1 MRGKALSMEIIH
13 KPTAT
18 VEQIVKDLELIVA
31 KSPDIYMEYRN
42 DNYNAMF
49 VKGIKLRKDIA
60 IFETTG
66 KRRYAATLED
76 ILAMLKMLN
85 ASVRVVMQD
94 GWELLDFSQNADG
107 SILRYDDEEDDC
119 LFLLDRNVQL
129 LTTQQMET
137 ELKGKYGKED
147 FSRKVALVMKEPR
160 RACLLNSL
168 RWHYGKLCL
177 CYSKDEEKDSIT
189 VAELLEAFPTCAE
202 FMVCLNGKYYTV
214 EVGEKGI
221 FFCHKKG
228 EERYLCFNLGE
239 VVFDPMEEFEI

>member
-1 MRGKALSMEIIH
+1 METTQR
-13 KPTAT
+13 KKSAAT
-18 VEQIVKDLELIVA
+18 VEELLSVF
-31 KSPDIYMEYRN
+31 R
-42 DNYNAMF
+42 
-49 VKGIKLRKDIA
+49 
-60 IFETTG
+60 
-66 KRRYAATLED
+66 
-76 ILAMLKMLN
+76 MLDS
-85 ASVRVVMQD
+85 SVGVVLQD
-94 GWELLDFSQNADG
+94 GWEMLNIEPYEDG
-107 SILRYDDEEDDC
+107 TIIKYDDEDCYC
-119 LFLLDRNVQL
+119 LFMLDRNVRL
-129 LTTQQMET
+129 ITTQQMET

-189 VAELLEAFPTCAE
+189 VAELLEEFPTCAE

>member
-1 MRGKALSMEIIH
+1 MELLQ

-18 VEQIVKDLELIVA
+18 VGQIVKDLELIVA
-31 KSPDIYMEYRN
+31 KSPDIYIEFQRD
-42 DNYNAMF
+42 DNYNARF
-49 VKGIKLRKDIA
+49 VNGIRLRKDIA

-66 KRRYAATLED
+66 KKYRAATLEG
-76 ILAMLKMLN
+76 ILEMLKMLN
-85 ASVRVVMQD
+85 ASVGVVMQD
-94 GWELLDFSQNADG
+94 GWELLDFYPNADG
-107 SILRYDDEEDDC
+107 SIFRYDDEEDYC
-119 LFLLDRNVQL
+119 LYLVDRNVRL
-129 LTTQQMET
+129 ITTQQMET

-189 VAELLEAFPTCAE
+189 VAELLERFPTCAE

-214 EVGEKGI
+214 EVGEKGL

-239 VVFDPMEEFEI
+239 VVYDPNEELEM

>member
-1 MRGKALSMEIIH
+1 MVILH
-13 KPTAT
+13 NPTAAAGLI
-18 VEQIVKDLELIVA
+18 VRDLEQIVA
-31 KSPDIYMEYRN
+31 KNPDVLLDYSN
-42 DNYNAMF
+42 DDGNDMF
-49 VKGIKLRKDIA
+49 VEGVRLRKDIA
-60 IFETTG
+60 ILETTG
-66 KRRYAATLED
+66 KESRAATAGEL
-76 ILAMLKMLN
+76 LAMLRMLD
-85 ASVRVVMQD
+85 ASVGVVLQD
-94 GWELLDFSQNADG
+94 GWELLDFEPNADG
-107 SILRYDDEEDDC
+107 TVIVYDDEDGYC
-119 LFLLDRNVQL
+119 LFSLGRNVQL

>member
-1 MRGKALSMEIIH
+1 MVILH
-13 KPTAT
+13 NPTAT
-18 VEQIVKDLELIVA
+18 AGLIVRDLEQIVA
-31 KSPDIYMEYRN
+31 KNPDVLLDYSN
-42 DNYNAMF
+42 DDGNDMF
-49 VKGIKLRKDIA
+49 VEGVRLRKDIA
-60 IFETTG
+60 ILETTG
-66 KRRYAATLED
+66 KESRAATAGEL
-76 ILAMLKMLN
+76 LAMLRMLD
-85 ASVRVVMQD
+85 ASVGVVLQD
-94 GWELLDFSQNADG
+94 GWELLDFEPNADG
-107 SILRYDDEEDDC
+107 TVIVYDDEDGYC
-119 LFLLDRNVQL
+119 LFSLGRNVRL
-129 LTTQQMET
+129 ITTQQMET

-168 RWHYGKLCL
+168 RWHYDKLCL

-189 VAELLEAFPTCAE
+189 VTELLEAFPTCAE

>member
-1 MRGKALSMEIIH
+1 MEILH

-18 VEQIVKDLELIVA
+18 VGQVVKDLDHIVA
-31 KSPDIYMEYRN
+31 KNPNLYLDYSN
-42 DNYNAMF
+42 DDGNDMYVNG
-49 VKGIKLRKDIA
+49 VKLRKGVA
-60 IFETTG
+60 ILETTQR
-66 KRRYAATLED
+66 KKSAATVEEL
-76 ILAMLKMLN
+76 LSVFRMLDS
-85 ASVRVVMQD
+85 SVGVVLQD
-94 GWELLDFSQNADG
+94 GWEMLNIEPYEDG
-107 SILRYDDEEDDC
+107 TIIKYDDEDCYC
-119 LFLLDRNVQL
+119 LFMLDRNVRL
-129 LTTQQMET
+129 ITTQQMET

-147 FSRKVALVMKEPR
+147 FSRKVALVMKDPR

-168 RWHYGKLCL
+168 RWLYGKLCL

-221 FFCHKKG
+221 FFCHNKG

>member
-1 MRGKALSMEIIH
+1 
-13 KPTAT
+13 
-18 VEQIVKDLELIVA
+18 
-31 KSPDIYMEYRN
+31 
-42 DNYNAMF
+42 
-49 VKGIKLRKDIA
+49 
-60 IFETTG
+60 
-66 KRRYAATLED
+66 
-76 ILAMLKMLN
+76 
-85 ASVRVVMQD
+85 
-94 GWELLDFSQNADG
+94 
-107 SILRYDDEEDDC
+107 
-119 LFLLDRNVQL
+119 
-129 LTTQQMET
+129 
-137 ELKGKYGKED
+137 
-147 FSRKVALVMKEPR
+147 
-160 RACLLNSL
+160 LLNSL

>member
-1 MRGKALSMEIIH
+1 MGQVVKDLDHIVAKNPNLYLDYSNDDGNDMYVNGVKLRKGVAILETTQRKKSA
-13 KPTAT
+13 AT
-18 VEQIVKDLELIVA
+18 VEELLSV
-31 KSPDIYMEYRN
+31 
-42 DNYNAMF
+42 F
-49 VKGIKLRKDIA
+49 Q
-60 IFETTG
+60 
-66 KRRYAATLED
+66 
-76 ILAMLKMLN
+76 MLDS
-85 ASVRVVMQD
+85 SVGVVLQD
-94 GWELLDFSQNADG
+94 GWEMLNIEPYEDG
-107 SILRYDDEEDDC
+107 TIIKYDDEDCYC
-119 LFLLDRNVQL
+119 LFMLDRNVRL
-129 LTTQQMET
+129 ITTQQMET

-189 VAELLEAFPTCAE
+189 VAELLEEFPTCAE

-221 FFCHKKG
+221 FFCHNKG

>member
-1 MRGKALSMEIIH
+1 MEILH

-18 VEQIVKDLELIVA
+18 VGQVVKDLDHIVA
-31 KSPDIYMEYRN
+31 KNPNLYLDYSN
-42 DNYNAMF
+42 DDGNDMYVNG
-49 VKGIKLRKDIA
+49 VKLRKGVA
-60 IFETTG
+60 ILETTQR
-66 KRRYAATLED
+66 KKSAATVEEL
-76 ILAMLKMLN
+76 LSVFRMLDS
-85 ASVRVVMQD
+85 SVGVVLQD
-94 GWELLDFSQNADG
+94 GWEMLNIEPYEDG
-107 SILRYDDEEDDC
+107 TIFKYDDEDCYC
-119 LFLLDRNVQL
+119 LFMLDRNVRL
-129 LTTQQMET
+129 ITTQQMET

-189 VAELLEAFPTCAE
+189 VAELLEEFPTCAE

-221 FFCHKKG
+221 FFCHNKG

>member
-1 MRGKALSMEIIH
+1 MVILH
-13 KPTAT
+13 NPTAT
-18 VEQIVKDLELIVA
+18 AGLIVRDLEQIVA
-31 KSPDIYMEYRN
+31 KNPDVLLDYSN
-42 DNYNAMF
+42 DDGNDMF
-49 VKGIKLRKDIA
+49 VEGVRLRKDIA
-60 IFETTG
+60 ILETTG
-66 KRRYAATLED
+66 KESRAATAGEL
-76 ILAMLKMLN
+76 LAMLRMLD
-85 ASVRVVMQD
+85 ASVGMVLQD
-94 GWELLDFSQNADG
+94 GWELLDFEPNADG
-107 SILRYDDEEDDC
+107 TVIVYDDEDGYC
-119 LFLLDRNVQL
+119 LFSLGRNVRL
-129 LTTQQMET
+129 ITTQQMET

-189 VAELLEAFPTCAE
+189 VAELLEEFPTCAE

-221 FFCHKKG
+221 FFCYKKG

-239 VVFDPMEEFEI
+239 VVFDPMEEFEILI

>member
-1 MRGKALSMEIIH
+1 MVILH
-13 KPTAT
+13 NPTAT
-18 VEQIVKDLELIVA
+18 AGLIVRDLEQIVA
-31 KSPDIYMEYRN
+31 KNPDVLLDYSN
-42 DNYNAMF
+42 DDGNDMF
-49 VKGIKLRKDIA
+49 VEGVRLRKDIA
-60 IFETTG
+60 ILETTG
-66 KRRYAATLED
+66 KESRAATAGEL
-76 ILAMLKMLN
+76 LAMLRMLD
-85 ASVRVVMQD
+85 ASVGVVLQD
-94 GWELLDFSQNADG
+94 GWELLDFEPNADG
-107 SILRYDDEEDDC
+107 TVIVYDDGYC
-119 LFLLDRNVQL
+119 LFSLGRNVRL
-129 LTTQQMET
+129 ITTQQMET

-239 VVFDPMEEFEI
+239 VVFDPMEKFEI

>member
-1 MRGKALSMEIIH
+1 MEILH

-18 VEQIVKDLELIVA
+18 VGQVVKDLDHIVA
-31 KSPDIYMEYRN
+31 KNPNLYLDYSN
-42 DNYNAMF
+42 DDGNDMYVNG
-49 VKGIKLRKDIA
+49 VKLRKGVA
-60 IFETTG
+60 ILETTQR
-66 KRRYAATLED
+66 KKSAATVEEL
-76 ILAMLKMLN
+76 LSVFRMLDS
-85 ASVRVVMQD
+85 SVGVVLQD
-94 GWELLDFSQNADG
+94 GWEMLNIEPYEDG
-107 SILRYDDEEDDC
+107 TIIKYDDEDCYC
-119 LFLLDRNVQL
+119 LFMLDRNVRL
-129 LTTQQMET
+129 ITTQQMET

-189 VAELLEAFPTCAE
+189 VAELLEEFPTCAE

>member
-1 MRGKALSMEIIH
+1 MEILH

-18 VEQIVKDLELIVA
+18 VGQVVKDLDHIVA
-31 KSPDIYMEYRN
+31 KNPNLYLDYSN
-42 DNYNAMF
+42 DDGNDMYVNG
-49 VKGIKLRKDIA
+49 VKLRKGVA
-60 IFETTG
+60 ILETTQR
-66 KRRYAATLED
+66 KKSAATVEEL
-76 ILAMLKMLN
+76 LSVFRMLDS
-85 ASVRVVMQD
+85 SVGVVLQD
-94 GWELLDFSQNADG
+94 GWEMLNIEPYEDG
-107 SILRYDDEEDDC
+107 TIIKYDDEDCYC
-119 LFLLDRNVQL
+119 LFMLDRNVRL
-129 LTTQQMET
+129 ITTQQMET

>member
-1 MRGKALSMEIIH
+1 MVILH
-13 KPTAT
+13 NPTAT
-18 VEQIVKDLELIVA
+18 AGLIVRDLEQIVA
-31 KSPDIYMEYRN
+31 KNPDVLLDYSN
-42 DNYNAMF
+42 DDGNDMF
-49 VKGIKLRKDIA
+49 VEGVRLRKDIA
-60 IFETTG
+60 ILETTG
-66 KRRYAATLED
+66 KESRAATAGEL
-76 ILAMLKMLN
+76 LAMLRMLD
-85 ASVRVVMQD
+85 ASVGVVLQD
-94 GWELLDFSQNADG
+94 GWELLDFEPNADG
-107 SILRYDDEEDDC
+107 TVIVYDDEDGYC
-119 LFLLDRNVQL
+119 LFSLGRNVRL
-129 LTTQQMET
+129 ITTQQMET

>member
-1 MRGKALSMEIIH
+1 MEILH

-18 VEQIVKDLELIVA
+18 VGQVVKDLDHIVA
-31 KSPDIYMEYRN
+31 KNPNLYLDYSN
-42 DNYNAMF
+42 DDGNDMYVNG
-49 VKGIKLRKDIA
+49 VKLRKGVA
-60 IFETTG
+60 ILETTQR
-66 KRRYAATLED
+66 KKSAATVEEL
-76 ILAMLKMLN
+76 LSVFRMLDS
-85 ASVRVVMQD
+85 SVGVVLQD
-94 GWELLDFSQNADG
+94 GWEMLNIEPYEDG
-107 SILRYDDEEDDC
+107 TIIKYDDEDCYC
-119 LFLLDRNVQL
+119 LFMLDRNVRL
-129 LTTQQMET
+129 ITTQQMET

-189 VAELLEAFPTCAE
+189 VAELLEEFPTCAE

-221 FFCHKKG
+221 FFCHNKG

>member
-1 MRGKALSMEIIH
+1 MVILH
-13 KPTAT
+13 NPTAT
-18 VEQIVKDLELIVA
+18 AGLIVRDLEQIVA
-31 KSPDIYMEYRN
+31 KNPDVLLDYSN
-42 DNYNAMF
+42 DDGNDMF
-49 VKGIKLRKDIA
+49 VEGVRLRKDIA
-60 IFETTG
+60 ILETTG
-66 KRRYAATLED
+66 KESRAATAGEL
-76 ILAMLKMLN
+76 LAMLRMLN
-85 ASVRVVMQD
+85 ASVGVVMQN

-107 SILRYDDEEDDC
+107 SILRYDDEEGYC
-119 LFLLDRNVQL
+119 LYLVDRNVRL
-129 LTTQQMET
+129 ITTQQMET

-239 VVFDPMEEFEI
+239 VVFDPMEKFEI

>member
-18 VEQIVKDLELIVA
+18 AGLIVRDLEQIVA
-31 KSPDIYMEYRN
+31 KNPDVLLDYSN
-42 DNYNAMF
+42 DDGNDMF
-49 VKGIKLRKDIA
+49 VEGVRLRKDIA
-60 IFETTG
+60 ILETTG
-66 KRRYAATLED
+66 KESRAATAGEL
-76 ILAMLKMLN
+76 LAMLRMLD
-85 ASVRVVMQD
+85 ASVGVVLQD
-94 GWELLDFSQNADG
+94 GWELLDFEPNADG
-107 SILRYDDEEDDC
+107 TVIVYDDEDGYC
-119 LFLLDRNVQL
+119 LFSLGRNVRL
-129 LTTQQMET
+129 ITTQQMET

-239 VVFDPMEEFEI
+239 VVFDPMEKFEI

>member
-1 MRGKALSMEIIH
+1 
-13 KPTAT
+13 
-18 VEQIVKDLELIVA
+18 
-31 KSPDIYMEYRN
+31 
-42 DNYNAMF
+42 
-49 VKGIKLRKDIA
+49 
-60 IFETTG
+60 
-66 KRRYAATLED
+66 
-76 ILAMLKMLN
+76 MLDS
-85 ASVRVVMQD
+85 SVGVVLQD
-94 GWELLDFSQNADG
+94 GWEMLNIEPYEDG
-107 SILRYDDEEDDC
+107 TIIKYDDEDCYC
-119 LFLLDRNVQL
+119 LFMLDRNVRL
-129 LTTQQMET
+129 ITTQQMET

-189 VAELLEAFPTCAE
+189 VAELLEEFPTCAE

-221 FFCHKKG
+221 FFCHNKG

>member
-1 MRGKALSMEIIH
+1 MVILH
-13 KPTAT
+13 NPTAT
-18 VEQIVKDLELIVA
+18 AGLIVRDLEQIVA
-31 KSPDIYMEYRN
+31 KNPDVLLDYSN
-42 DNYNAMF
+42 DDGNDMF
-49 VKGIKLRKDIA
+49 VEGVRLRKDIA
-60 IFETTG
+60 ILETTG
-66 KRRYAATLED
+66 KESRAATAGEL
-76 ILAMLKMLN
+76 LAMLRMLD
-85 ASVRVVMQD
+85 ASVGVVLQD
-94 GWELLDFSQNADG
+94 GWELLDFEPNADG
-107 SILRYDDEEDDC
+107 TVIVYDDEDGYC
-119 LFLLDRNVQL
+119 LFSLGRNVRL
-129 LTTQQMET
+129 ITTQQMET

-189 VAELLEAFPTCAE
+189 VAELLEEFPTCAE

-214 EVGEKGI
+214 DVAEKGI
-221 FFCHKKG
+221 FFCYKKG